1 MLTELKLSNFRI
13 FDEEVTVRF
22 RSITVLIGRNSSG
35 KSSIIKFLLML
46 QQSAVPG
53 QAQFLNPDGDKV
65 RLGAFPELKNSLT
78 KNRVLSFY
86 LSVSGGSG
94 VASPYITKKLDPDEI
109 EKDVSLKCKVQA
121 SVRYS
126 RRASRGR
133 SRFSLE
139 NTATDEEAI
148 AFNVRPLEDSSLWDY
163 PRHSDEFRSLS
174 SLANDSEM
182 SVNRAERLRH
192 LNRMEKELVRVFAE
206 RSIIDTLR
214 YEVGSIRHLLPVRAE
229 SQRVILA
236 SVPPSDDVGQGGE
249 YTLPHLQRLISESG
263 EGYEFIRP
271 HLENIVG
278 IESVRFRNS
287 AGYVSQ
293 AFARN
298 MATGADV
305 LIADYG
311 FGVGQCLPILVQGAI
326 MAPQTTLMVEQP
338 EAQLHPTAQLEL
350 GSFFADLWTQR
361 QVGSIIE
368 THSDNILLRLRRLI
382 ARGDLNHEDVS
393 VAFFTFDEHNHNM
406 PVVKNLDIKEDGSME
421 AGLPMEFF
429 GADIMEGLQLG
440 ARA

>member
-13 FDEEVTVRF
+13 FDDEVTVRF
-22 RSITVLIGRNSSG
+22 RPITVLIGRNSSG

-46 QQSAVPG
+46 QQSAAPG

-78 KNRVLSFY
+78 RKRVLSFD
-86 LSVSGGSG
+86 LSVSEGSEE
-94 VASPYITKKLDPDEI
+94 IDPFIKRQAGLSETV
-109 EKDVSLKCKVQA
+109 EGSTFTHRVQA
-121 SVRYS
+121 NVRYS
-126 RRASRGR
+126 RRANRGK

-139 NTATDEEAI
+139 NISTGDQII
-148 AFNVRPLEDSSLWDY
+148 AFDVRNLQDSSLWNY
-163 PRHSDEFRSLS
+163 PRQSIEIRPTSFPSSEDDEPES
-174 SLANDSEM
+174 
-182 SVNRAERLRH
+182 RAELSARLK
-192 LNRMEKELVRVFAE
+192 RMREEVGKRFAE
-206 RSIIDTLR
+206 LSVIDVLR
-214 YEVGSIRHLLPVRAE
+214 YQVSSIRHLLPVRIE

-236 SVPPSDDVGQGGE
+236 SVPPADDVGQGGE
-249 YTLPHLQRLISESG
+249 YALPHLQRLVSEAG

-271 HLENIVG
+271 HLDSIAG
-278 IESVRFRNS
+278 IESVRFRTS
-287 AGYVSQ
+287 SGYVSQ

-298 MATGADV
+298 KVTGADV

-350 GSFFADLWTQR
+350 GSFFADLWKQR

-382 ARGDLNHEDVS
+382 ARGDLSHQDVS
-393 VAFFTFDEHNHNM
+393 VAFFTLEEESNM
-406 PVVKNLDIKEDGSME
+406 PTVKNLDINEDGSME

-429 GADIMEGLQLG
+429 GRNVIEGIRLG
-440 ARA
+440 ARK